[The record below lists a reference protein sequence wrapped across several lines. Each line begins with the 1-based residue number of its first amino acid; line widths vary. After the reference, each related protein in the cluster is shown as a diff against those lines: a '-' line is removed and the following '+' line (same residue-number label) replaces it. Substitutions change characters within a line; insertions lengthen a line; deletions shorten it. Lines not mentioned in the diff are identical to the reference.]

1 MEAVMRSNITRLFT
15 GMAIAIGLST
25 VSVSAI
31 GGAVAQSTVERA
43 PVIAPED
50 AAKIT
55 RDRQQL
61 QGYFLDGSRERLR

>member
-1 MEAVMRSNITRLFT
+1 MRNTIKQLII
-15 GMAIAIGLST
+15 GMAVAVGLSA
-25 VSVSAI
+25 VGVSAI

-43 PVIAPED
+43 PVIVPEG

-61 QGYFLDGSRERLR
+61 QGYFLDGSRDRLR

>member
-1 MEAVMRSNITRLFT
+1 MRSNITRLFT

-31 GGAVAQSTVERA
+31 GGAAQSTVERA
-43 PVIAPED
+43 PVIAPEG

-61 QGYFLDGSRERLR
+61 QGYFLDGSRDRLR